1 MSDDLERDPDLARR
15 FEELRRSDDLGAPAF
30 RSVRD
35 RADAARAGSRPVR
48 ASRAWILFAGVT
60 AAAAVTLLFLRPGVR
75 RPAPARGEVALALA
89 VTEWRSPTRFLLETP
104 GSELLERLPD
114 SPQPVPDWA
123 LEVARPLRPAP
134 QGTVNPSL
142 SLPLKKGAAS

>member
-1 MSDDLERDPDLARR
+1 MFDEREREQDLRHRL
-15 FEELRRSDDLGAPAF
+15 EELRRSDDLGAPTF

-60 AAAAVTLLFLRPGVR
+60 AAAVLTLLFLRPGIR
-75 RPAPARGEVALALA
+75 RPPARGEVAVA
-89 VTEWRSPTRFLLETP
+89 VADWKSPTDFLLETP

-114 SPQPVPDWA
+114 SPPPVPDWA